1 MQEPMT
7 PMKYMML
14 IAGDEDAWAA
24 RSPEE
29 TTALYQRIGQ
39 WWGERSAAGVVVDGH
54 ELQPSAT
61 ATTVRIAPDGST
73 TVTDGPFIEGKELI
87 GGFGILE
94 VADLDAA
101 LSVAASWPVPGDVL
115 EIRPIVERD

>member
-1 MQEPMT
+1 
-7 PMKYMML
+7 MKYMML

-24 RSPEE
+24 RPADE
-29 TTALYQRIGQ
+29 TAALYERIGQ
-39 WWGERSAAGVVVDGH
+39 WWGERAAAGVVVDGH

-61 ATTVRIAPDGST
+61 ATTVRIAMDGST
-73 TVTDGPFIEGKELI
+73 SVTDGPFIEGKELL

-94 VADLDAA
+94 VTDLDAA
-101 LSVAASWPVPGDVL
+101 LAVAASWPVPGDVL

>member
-1 MQEPMT
+1 
-7 PMKYMML
+7 MKYMML
-14 IAGDEDAWAA
+14 IAGDEDAWGGRTA
-24 RSPEE
+24 EE
-29 TTALYQRIGQ
+29 TAALYQRIGQ
-39 WWGERSAAGVVVDGH
+39 WWGEQSAAGVVVDGH

-61 ATTVRIAPDGST
+61 ATTVRIAMDGSM
-73 TVTDGPFIEGKELI
+73 TVTDGPFIEGKELL